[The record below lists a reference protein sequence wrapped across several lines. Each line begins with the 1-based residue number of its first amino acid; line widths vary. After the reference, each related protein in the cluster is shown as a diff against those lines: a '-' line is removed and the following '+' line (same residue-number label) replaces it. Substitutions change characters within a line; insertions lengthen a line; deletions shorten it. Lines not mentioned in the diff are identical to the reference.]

1 MPGKRSHLLGDERRR
16 EIVRLLKNDG
26 RVSIE
31 DLVERFQVSA
41 VTLRGDLGRMA
52 KQGLLVRSYGGAML
66 PQGTQQE
73 YPLEIKRAIYHAE
86 KVRIGQAAAALVS
99 PLQTLILDSGTT
111 SAEVARAIKSSGCAP
126 LTVITHALTIADEFA
141 DTPTISVIMLG
152 GLLRHVAGSFV
163 GPQAQRFL
171 SELHANHCFIGVD
184 GLDAEAGLSTPDLLE
199 AQLNTL
205 MMKVSDEVT
214 VVADASKFG
223 RRSLSVIGPITAA
236 RRIITDDRAS
246 LEALDAIRGK
256 GVEVVVV

>member
-1 MPGKRSHLLGDERRR
+1 MNGKGSHLLADERRR
-16 EIVRLLKNDG
+16 EIVKILKSDG
-26 RVSIE
+26 RVSVE
-31 DLVERFQVSA
+31 DLVDRFQVSA
-41 VTLRGDLGRMA
+41 VTLRGDLGHLAR
-52 KQGLLVRSYGGAML
+52 QGVLVRSYGGAML
-66 PQGTQQE
+66 PQGPQQE
-73 YPLEIKRAIYHAE
+73 YPLEVKRTIYHGE

-99 PLQTLILDSGTT
+99 PLQTIILDSGTT
-111 SAEVARAIKSSGCAP
+111 SAEVARAIRNSGCAP
-126 LTVITHALTIADEFA
+126 LTVITHAPSIAEEFA
-141 DTPTISVIMLG
+141 ATPTTSVIMLG

-236 RRIITDDRAS
+236 RRVITDNRAAPAA
-246 LEALDAIRGK
+246 LEAIRGK
-256 GVEVVVV
+256 GVEVIVV